1 MGKYIEIRE
10 PMISAEKIL
19 ERWPGMLE
27 KELADIID
35 SFGDPFSTLTF
46 PMPYIVHKVL
56 DSGTGII
63 ISECTECKPEP
74 KEKYFS
80 PYRTHYQ
87 GCNVLY
93 DFSGIAFK
101 LSQIVRYEKEKPK
114 LSYNLI
120 TNPDEAW
127 GKAVEDVLHAGLAT
141 ISANEVIT
149 RLGITPIDLVDI
161 LNGVPIK
168 DAHNN
173 YIETKRLTTTDE
185 EGFRAH
191 TYNEP
196 YFTVE
201 FLKRVKVYQVDF
213 DRYCEKW
220 EVREHA
226 QSDGAGS
233 ANLEAQLVEAG
244 KQIESFRQWN
254 KRLHERNKELM
265 AQLAAAQEA
274 QKTTAMPATTVS
286 ATKWENSVS
295 AAFDLWADIIAR
307 DKADWKADEFRTA
320 LASRYNDYHT
330 KVMDI
335 AWRLLPDAFKA
346 GAGRP
351 KKNPE
356 NPQQSDIT

>member
-10 PMISAEKIL
+10 PMISAEKVL

-74 KEKYFS
+74 REKYFS

-87 GCNVLY
+87 GCNVIY

-101 LSQIVRYEKEKPK
+101 LSQIVMYEKEKPK

-127 GKAVEDVLHAGLAT
+127 GRAEDVLHAGLAT
-141 ISANEVIT
+141 ISANEVIA
-149 RLGITPIDLVDI
+149 RLEITPIDLVDI

-168 DAHNN
+168 DAYNN
-173 YIETKRLTTTDE
+173 YIETKRLITTDE

-201 FLKRVKVYQVDF
+201 SLKRVKVHQVDF

-220 EVREHA
+220 EGREHA
-226 QSDGAGS
+226 QSERAGS
-233 ANLEAQLVEAG
+233 SGLESQLAVAQRER
-244 KQIESFRQWN
+244 ESLSQWN
-254 KRLHERNKELM
+254 KRLSERNKELM
-265 AQLAAAQEA
+265 AELAAAQGV
-274 QKTTAMPATTVS
+274 QKNTPMPATTVT
-286 ATKWENSVS
+286 AAKWENSVR
-295 AAFDLWADIIAR
+295 AAFDLWADIIAG

-320 LASRYNDYHT
+320 LASRCNDYHT

>member
-10 PMISAEKIL
+10 PMISAEKVL

-74 KEKYFS
+74 REKYFS

-87 GCNVLY
+87 GCNVIY

-101 LSQIVRYEKEKPK
+101 LSQIVMYEKEKPK

-127 GKAVEDVLHAGLAT
+127 GRAEDVLHAGLAT
-141 ISANEVIT
+141 ISANEVIA
-149 RLGITPIDLVDI
+149 RLEITPIDLVDI

-168 DAHNN
+168 DAYNN
-173 YIETKRLTTTDE
+173 YIETKRLITTDE

-201 FLKRVKVYQVDF
+201 SLKRVKVHQVDF

-220 EVREHA
+220 EGREHA
-226 QSDGAGS
+226 QSERAGS
-233 ANLEAQLVEAG
+233 SGLE
-244 KQIESFRQWN
+244 S
-254 KRLHERNKELM
+254 
-265 AQLAAAQEA
+265 QLAAAQEVP
-274 QKTTAMPATTVS
+274 KNTAMPATTIT
-286 ATKWENSVS
+286 AAKWENSVR
-295 AAFDLWADIIAR
+295 AAFDLWADIIAG

-320 LASRYNDYHT
+320 LASRCNDYHT

-356 NPQQSDIT
+356 NLQRSDIT